1 MKNKQKA
8 RRRCAW
14 ILSVLLCIVAILPVL
29 FIPAAAD
36 TVDGITPPNYYVS
49 IRFPVHPSFD
59 YEGSYTPANSVTLED
74 LIVEYQYTSDSTVH
88 RVKIGNAVVT
98 LLYSFE
104 SAGATVKIA
113 GSTYSAELSD
123 GFLDDEHSYES
134 GYELAYYRVYFNS
147 NNAAAFSYFLPFA
160 VMIGATVTIPDSET
174 ISMDEYLRG
183 YGEGSS
189 SSSDRYDEGY
199 RLGMEEGE
207 AKHADDYNNGYAAGI
222 EKVKENYQLGYTKGK
237 ADGEAAHADDY
248 KNGFAAGQTDAMNGT
263 HSLKDLIFLIFSA
276 PADLINGILDFDLF
290 GINVASLVKTLITL
304 AVTAL
309 IVVFLIKLMK
319 R

>member
-36 TVDGITPPNYYVS
+36 TVDGISPPNYYVS

-59 YEGSYTPANSVTLED
+59 YEGSYTPANSVTIEK
-74 LIVEYQYTSDSTVH
+74 LIVEYQYVNDSTVH
-88 RVKIGNAVVT
+88 RVSIADASVKLVYAWEG
-98 LLYSFE
+98 
-104 SAGATVKIA
+104 AGATVSIA
-113 GSTYSAELSD
+113 GSTYGAELSD
-123 GFLDDEHSYES
+123 GFLHDDHSYEPD
-134 GYELAYYRVYFNS
+134 YELAYYRVYFNS
-147 NNAAAFSYFLPFA
+147 NNPEAFSYFLPFA

-174 ISMDEYLRG
+174 ISMDEYLNG
-183 YGEGSS
+183 YQAGSS
-189 SSSDRYDEGY
+189 DASDRYDEGY
-199 RLGMEEGE
+199 RKGMEEGE
-207 AKHADDYNNGYAAGI
+207 AMHADDYNNGYAAGI

-263 HSLKDLIFLIFSA
+263 HSLKDLIFSIFSA

-309 IVVFLIKLMK
+309 IVVFLIKLM
-319 R
+319 RR